1 VRWLRDSVI
10 KGLIIEGRGGIAPAR
25 VHSHSIL
32 GPVTPGLPDLL
43 LPSARI
49 IVPVPGDHWE
59 PALFLIERYSPPA
72 IRAVWTDQHRLE
84 LWLRIEILACEAW
97 ATLGRIPASALPK
110 IRKGTFDVEKIAEV
124 EARVGHDVI
133 AFLTVLNESIGQP
146 EARYVHLGMTSQDLN
161 DTSMAVQ
168 LVESSRIIARD
179 LATVREAAAVLAV
192 RHRRT
197 LMAGRTHGVV
207 AEPITFGFKVAGWV
221 AELDRA
227 QDRLAR
233 AEVEVAVG
241 RVSGAVGTH
250 ATVDPKVEEHVCQ
263 ELGLVPDDV
272 STQVVAR
279 DRHASFMSALALVAG
294 TLERIAT
301 EVRHLQR
308 SEVGE
313 AFEPFGKEQK
323 GSSAMPHKR
332 NPVLTERVC
341 GLARVVRGHLV
352 TALENT
358 ALWHERDIS
367 HSSAERIILPDA
379 CAVVDYMALEMAKV
393 LSGLDVRPERM
404 LRNLHFGG
412 GVVFSQRVLLALV
425 DSGMSREDAYL
436 VVQKAAMRAMEE
448 DGAGFRDLLEKDGE
462 VMTRIG
468 SKLNEVFDP
477 WAGLEHTDLAYERL
491 GLAVKSK

>member
-1 VRWLRDSVI
+1 M
-10 KGLIIEGRGGIAPAR
+10 PA
-25 VHSHSIL
+25 S
-32 GPVTPGLPDLL
+32 
-43 LPSARI
+43 PSAR
-49 IVPVPGDHWE
+49 G
-59 PALFLIERYSPPA
+59 LFLIERYSPPA
-72 IRAVWTDQHRLE
+72 IRAVWSDQHRFE

-97 ATLGRIPASALPK
+97 AEIGRIPASALPK
-110 IRKGTFDVEKIAEV
+110 IRQGTFDATKIAEV
-124 EARVGHDVI
+124 ESRVGHDVI

-161 DTSMAVQ
+161 DTAMAVQ
-168 LVESSRIIARD
+168 MVESARIIAKD
-179 LATVREAAAVLAV
+179 LASVREAAAQLAIA
-192 RHRRT
+192 HRKT
-197 LMAGRTHGVV
+197 LMAGRTHSVV

-221 AELDRA
+221 AELDRSIA
-227 QDRLAR
+227 RLDRA
-233 AEVEVAVG
+233 AEQAGVG

-250 ATVDPKVEEHVCQ
+250 ATVDPRVEEYVCK
-263 ELGLVPDDV
+263 ELGLTADPV

-279 DRHASFMSALALVAG
+279 DRHANFMSALALVGG
-294 TLERIAT
+294 TLERIAI
-301 EVRHLQR
+301 EIRHLQR

-367 HSSAERIILPDA
+367 HSSAERIIFPDA
-379 CAVVDYMALEMAKV
+379 CAAVDYMSLEMAKV
-393 LSGLDVRPERM
+393 LHGLEVKPERM
-404 LRNLHFGG
+404 LANLQFAG

-425 DSGMSREDAYL
+425 DGGMSREDAYL
-436 VVQKAAMRAMEE
+436 IVQKAAMQAME
-448 DGAGFRDLLEKDGE
+448 GSGPGFRAQLEQNHD
-462 VMTRIG
+462 VMQRIG
-468 SKLNEVFDP
+468 AKLDAVFDP

-491 GLAVKSK
+491 GLGVPSK

>member
-1 VRWLRDSVI
+1 
-10 KGLIIEGRGGIAPAR
+10 
-25 VHSHSIL
+25 
-32 GPVTPGLPDLL
+32 
-43 LPSARI
+43 
-49 IVPVPGDHWE
+49 
-59 PALFLIERYSPPA
+59 LIERYSPPA
-72 IRAVWTDQHRLE
+72 IRAVWSDQHRFE
-84 LWLRIEILACEAW
+84 LWLRIEVLACEAW
-97 ATLGRIPASALPK
+97 ADLGRIPASALPK
-110 IRKGTFDVEKIAEV
+110 IRKGTFDAARIAEV
-124 EARVGHDVI
+124 EGRVGHDVI

-161 DTSMAVQ
+161 DTAMAVQ
-168 LVESSRIIARD
+168 LVESSQIIAAD
-179 LATVREAAAVLAV
+179 LAAVRDAAAELAI

-197 LMAGRTHGVV
+197 LMAGRTHGIV

-227 QDRLAR
+227 QERLAR
-233 AEVEVAVG
+233 AADEAAVG

-250 ATVDPKVEEHVCQ
+250 ATIDPKVEQHVCQ
-263 ELGLVPDDV
+263 ELGLRPDVV

-279 DRHASFMSALALVAG
+279 DRHASFMSALALAAG

-301 EVRHLQR
+301 EIRHLQR

-367 HSSAERIILPDA
+367 HSSAERIIFPDA
-379 CAVVDYMALEMAKV
+379 CATLDYMAQEMGKV
-393 LSGLDVRPERM
+393 LKGLEVRPERM
-404 LRNLHFGG
+404 LRNLQFGG
-412 GVVFSQRVLLALV
+412 GVVFSGRALLALV
-425 DSGMSREDAYL
+425 DSGMSREDAYPI
-436 VVQKAAMRAMEE
+436 VQRAAMQAMDAEE
-448 DGAGFRDLLEKDGE
+448 SAGFRAILEQNPE
-462 VMTRIG
+462 VMSRI
-468 SKLNEVFDP
+468 STKLKEVFDP
-477 WAGLEHTDLAYERL
+477 WAGLEHTDLAFEKL
-491 GLAVKSK
+491 GLGVKTQ

>member
-1 VRWLRDSVI
+1 
-10 KGLIIEGRGGIAPAR
+10 
-25 VHSHSIL
+25 
-32 GPVTPGLPDLL
+32 
-43 LPSARI
+43 
-49 IVPVPGDHWE
+49 
-59 PALFLIERYSPPA
+59 LIERYSPPA
-72 IRAVWTDQHRLE
+72 IRAVWSDQHRLE
-84 LWLRIEILACEAW
+84 LWFRIEVLACEAW
-97 ATLGRIPASALPK
+97 ASLGRIPASALPQ
-110 IRKGTFDVEKIAEV
+110 IRKGTFDAEKIAEV
-124 EARVGHDVI
+124 EGRVGHDVI

-146 EARYVHLGMTSQDLN
+146 EARYVHMGMTSQDLN
-161 DTSMAVQ
+161 DTAMAVQ
-168 LVESSRIIARD
+168 LVESARIIAAD
-179 LATVREAAAVLAV
+179 VGSVREAAAELAI

-207 AEPITFGFKVAGWV
+207 AEPTTFGFKVAGWV

-227 QDRLAR
+227 QERLAR
-233 AEVEVAVG
+233 GVVEVAVG

-250 ATVDPKVEEHVCQ
+250 ATIDPKVEEHVCA
-263 ELGLVPDDV
+263 ELGLRPDPV

-279 DRHASFMSALALVAG
+279 DRHASFMSALALAAG

-301 EVRHLQR
+301 EIRHLQR

-341 GLARVVRGHLV
+341 GLARVVRGQLV

-367 HSSAERIILPDA
+367 HSSAERIVFPDA
-379 CAVVDYMALEMAKV
+379 CAVVDYMSLEMAKV
-393 LSGLDVRPERM
+393 LRGLEVHPDRM
-404 LRNLHFGG
+404 LRNLEIGG

-425 DSGMSREDAYL
+425 GSGMSREDAYL
-436 VVQKAAMRAMEE
+436 IVQKAAMGAME
-448 DGAGFRDLLEKDGE
+448 DGGPGFRKVLESDTE
-462 VMTRIG
+462 VMSRIG
-468 SKLNEVFDP
+468 SMLDEVFDP

-491 GLAVKSK
+491 GLAVKAT

>member
-1 VRWLRDSVI
+1 M
-10 KGLIIEGRGGIAPAR
+10 
-25 VHSHSIL
+25 
-32 GPVTPGLPDLL
+32 
-43 LPSARI
+43 
-49 IVPVPGDHWE
+49 
-59 PALFLIERYSPPA
+59 IERYAPPA
-72 IRAVWTDQHRLE
+72 IRAVWADQHRFE
-84 LWLRIEILACEAW
+84 LWLRIEVLACEAW

-110 IRKGTFDVEKIAEV
+110 IRQATFDASKIAEV
-124 EARVGHDVI
+124 EGRIGHDVL
-133 AFLTVLNESIGQP
+133 AFLTVVNESIGQP

-161 DTSMAVQ
+161 DTAMAIQ
-168 LVESSRIIARD
+168 LTESARIIAGD
-179 LATVREAAAVLAV
+179 LAGVREAAAELAI

-197 LMAGRTHGVV
+197 LMAGRTHGIV

-227 QDRLAR
+227 QQRLAR
-233 AEVEVAVG
+233 AAADAAVG

-250 ATVDPKVEEHVCQ
+250 ATIDPTVEEYVCK
-263 ELGLVPDDV
+263 ELGLQPDAV

-279 DRHASFMSALALVAG
+279 DRHANFMSALALAAG

-301 EVRHLQR
+301 EIRHLQR

-367 HSSAERIILPDA
+367 HSSAERIIFPDA
-379 CAVVDYMALEMAKV
+379 CATVDYMAQEMSRVLRGLE
-393 LSGLDVRPERM
+393 VRPERM
-404 LRNLHFGG
+404 LRNLQLGG

-425 DSGMSREDAYL
+425 DAGMSREDAYL
-436 VVQKAAMRAMEE
+436 IVQRAAMQAMEE
-448 DGAGFRDLLEKDGE
+448 QGAGFRAILEQDKD
-462 VMTRIG
+462 VMSRIG
-468 SKLNEVFDP
+468 SKLEGVFDP
-477 WAGLEHTDLAYERL
+477 WVGLEHTELAYERL
-491 GLAVKSK
+491 GLGVKAK

>member
-1 VRWLRDSVI
+1 
-10 KGLIIEGRGGIAPAR
+10 
-25 VHSHSIL
+25 
-32 GPVTPGLPDLL
+32 
-43 LPSARI
+43 
-49 IVPVPGDHWE
+49 
-59 PALFLIERYSPPA
+59 LIERYSPPA
-72 IRAVWTDQHRLE
+72 IRAVWSDQHRLE

-97 ATLGRIPASALPK
+97 AAVGRIPASALPK
-110 IRKGTFDVEKIAEV
+110 IRKASFDPAKIAEV
-124 EARVGHDVI
+124 EERVGHDVV
-133 AFLTVLNESIGQP
+133 AFLTVVNESIGQP

-161 DTSMAVQ
+161 DTATAIQ
-168 LVESSRIIARD
+168 LGESARIIAAD
-179 LATVREAAAVLAV
+179 LAGVRDAAAELAV

-227 QDRLAR
+227 QARLRLA
-233 AEVEVAVG
+233 AEEVAVG

-250 ATVDPKVEEHVCQ
+250 ATVDPRVEEHVCK
-263 ELGLVPDDV
+263 ELGLSPDAV
-272 STQVVAR
+272 STQVIAR
-279 DRHASFMSALALVAG
+279 DRHASFMGALASVAG

-301 EVRHLQR
+301 EIRHLQR

-313 AFEPFGKEQK
+313 AFEPFGKDQK

-367 HSSAERIILPDA
+367 HSSAERIIFPDA
-379 CAVVDYMALEMAKV
+379 CAAVDFMAIEMTRVLRGLE
-393 LSGLDVRPERM
+393 VRPERM
-404 LRNLHFGG
+404 LRNLQFAG

-436 VVQKAAMRAMEE
+436 VVQKHAMQAMRE
-448 DGAGFRDLLEKDGE
+448 DGIGFRPALEKDNE
-462 VMTRIG
+462 VMSRIG
-468 SKLNEVFDP
+468 TRMEELFDP
-477 WAGLEHTDLAYERL
+477 WAGLEHTDLAYDRL
-491 GLAVKSK
+491 GLGTEARTS

>member
-1 VRWLRDSVI
+1 M
-10 KGLIIEGRGGIAPAR
+10 
-25 VHSHSIL
+25 
-32 GPVTPGLPDLL
+32 
-43 LPSARI
+43 
-49 IVPVPGDHWE
+49 
-59 PALFLIERYSPPA
+59 IERYSPPA
-72 IRAVWTDQHRLE
+72 IREVWSDQHRLE
-84 LWLRIEILACEAW
+84 LWLRIEVLACEAW

-110 IRKGTFDVEKIAEV
+110 IRTGTFDKDRIAEV

-161 DTSMAVQ
+161 DTAMAVQ
-168 LVESSRIIARD
+168 LVESGRLIAGD
-179 LATVREAAAVLAV
+179 LASVRQASAELAI

-227 QDRLAR
+227 QERLER
-233 AEVEVAVG
+233 ATDEIAVG

-250 ATVDPKVEEHVCQ
+250 ATIDPRVEEHVCQ
-263 ELGLVPDDV
+263 ELGLRPDTV

-279 DRHASFMSALALVAG
+279 DRHASYMSALALVAG

-301 EVRHLQR
+301 EIRHLQR

-367 HSSAERIILPDA
+367 HSSAERIIFPDA
-379 CAVVDYMALEMAKV
+379 CAMVDYMSQEMAKV
-393 LSGLDVRPERM
+393 LGGLDVRPERM

-412 GVVFSQRVLLALV
+412 DVVFSQRVLLALV
-425 DSGMSREDAYL
+425 DSGMSREDAYP
-436 VVQKAAMRAMEE
+436 VVQKAAMRSMEE
-448 DGAGFRDLLEKDGE
+448 DGPGFRKLLENDSD

-468 SKLNEVFDP
+468 SKLDEVFDP
-477 WAGLEHTDLAYERL
+477 WAGLEHTDLVYERL
-491 GLAVKSK
+491 ALGVKAK

>member
-1 VRWLRDSVI
+1 MGPSDREEYGRHALSLLASSGGTQHLVGRH
-10 KGLIIEGRGGIAPAR
+10 GLPTTSAPATC
-25 VHSHSIL
+25 
-32 GPVTPGLPDLL
+32 GPYNP
-43 LPSARI
+43 A
-49 IVPVPGDHWE
+49 VPHFVDWE
-59 PALFLIERYSPPA
+59 PAPYLIERYSPPA
-72 IRAVWTDQHRLE
+72 IRAVWSDQHRFE

-97 ATLGRIPASALPK
+97 ADLGRIPAQALPK
-110 IRKGTFDVEKIAEV
+110 ILKATFDVARIAEV
-124 EARVGHDVI
+124 EDRVGHDVI
-133 AFLTVLNESIGQP
+133 AFLTVVNESIGQP

-161 DTSMAVQ
+161 DTAMAVQ
-168 LVESSRIIARD
+168 LGESARVIAAD
-179 LATVREAAAVLAV
+179 LATVREAAAELAV

-227 QDRLAR
+227 QARLTR
-233 AEVEVAVG
+233 AAEEVAVG

-250 ATVDPKVEEHVCQ
+250 ATIDPKVEEHVCK
-263 ELGLVPDDV
+263 ELGLTPDLV

-279 DRHASFMSALALVAG
+279 DRHASFMAALALVAG
-294 TLERIAT
+294 ALERIAT
-301 EVRHLQR
+301 EIRHLQR

-341 GLARVVRGHLV
+341 GLARVVRGQLV

-367 HSSAERIILPDA
+367 HSSAERIIFPDA
-379 CAVVDYMALEMAKV
+379 CAAVDYMALEMAKV
-393 LSGLDVRPERM
+393 LRGLEVRPERM
-404 LRNLHFGG
+404 LRNLQFAG

-425 DSGMSREDAYL
+425 DGGMSREDAYL
-436 VVQKAAMRAMEE
+436 VVQKAAMEAMAE
-448 DGAGFRDLLEKDGE
+448 DGPGFRELLEKDKE
-462 VMTRIG
+462 VMSRIG
-468 SKLNEVFDP
+468 TRMDEIFNP
-477 WAGLEHTDLAYERL
+477 WTGLEHTDLAYERL
-491 GLAVKSK
+491 GLGVETK

>member
-1 VRWLRDSVI
+1 
-10 KGLIIEGRGGIAPAR
+10 
-25 VHSHSIL
+25 
-32 GPVTPGLPDLL
+32 
-43 LPSARI
+43 
-49 IVPVPGDHWE
+49 
-59 PALFLIERYSPPA
+59 LIERYSPPA
-72 IRAVWTDQHRLE
+72 IRAVWSDHHRFD

-97 ATLGRIPASALPK
+97 AQLGRVPAAALPK
-110 IRKGTFDVEKIAEV
+110 IRAATFDAARIADL
-124 EARVGHDVI
+124 EATVGHDVI
-133 AFLTVLNESIGQP
+133 AFLTVMNESIGQP

-161 DTSMAVQ
+161 DTAMAVQ
-168 LVESSRIIARD
+168 LVESSRLIAAD
-179 LATVREAAAVLAV
+179 LSAVRRAAAAQAV
-192 RHRRT
+192 RHRKT

-227 QDRLAR
+227 LAR
-233 AEVEVAVG
+233 LERATDEVAVG

-250 ATVDPKVEEHVCQ
+250 ATVDPRVEEHVCK
-263 ELGLVPDDV
+263 ELGLRPDTV

-279 DRHASFMSALALVAG
+279 DRHAHFMSALALAAG

-301 EVRHLQR
+301 EIRHLQR

-313 AFEPFGKEQK
+313 VFEPFGKEQK

-367 HSSAERIILPDA
+367 HSSAERIIFPDA
-379 CAVVDYMALEMAKV
+379 CAAVDYMAQEMTKV
-393 LSGLDVRPERM
+393 LAGLEVRSDRM
-404 LRNLHFGG
+404 LRNLEFGG
-412 GVVFSQRVLLALV
+412 GVVFSGRVLLALV

-436 VVQKAAMRAMEE
+436 IVQKAAMNALESE
-448 DGAGFRDLLEKDGE
+448 GPGFREILAADKA
-462 VMTRIG
+462 VTTRIG
-468 SKLNEVFDP
+468 ARMDEVFDP
-477 WAGLEHTDLAYERL
+477 WAGLEHTDLAYERIGL
-491 GLAVKSK
+491 GIAKAMRE